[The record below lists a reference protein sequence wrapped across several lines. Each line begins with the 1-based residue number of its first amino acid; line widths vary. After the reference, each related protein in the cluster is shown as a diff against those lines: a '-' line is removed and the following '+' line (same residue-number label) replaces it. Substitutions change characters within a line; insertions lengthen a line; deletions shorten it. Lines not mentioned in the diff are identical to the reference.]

1 MTPNNGQATVKPGQ
15 RIIVDLPFNSTVD
28 LSTFTWFFKGQ
39 TNYLGA
45 SDTGADGYSTALFFP
60 RNSAS
65 VIQSMQIK
73 INGGIKVDIPDYNFV
88 YNMLHDYTQGADA
101 LKRRQVG
108 GENSD
113 PSNKL
118 YMVGNNIVE
127 RRGYSIG
134 RLNADDTLNDVLR
147 DKQEYC
153 VRSWLSLLG
162 GNASTNI
169 IDTQMLGI
177 VTIELVLAPA
187 SILMKSTENTGL
199 DAAIPGDHTGNGIY
213 KDEVNRARVGATDRT
228 GADIEGEGVGY
239 TLSDLEFRIV
249 RYLMPSEFYESLAN
263 GLKNGTTFKLWFPN
277 YSVYTGNA
285 VLANRKDC
293 VTSFSISTKS
303 LDYVIGLSEFL
314 VMMIQIYHLIQFF
327 QKRNHWK

>member
-1 MTPNNGQATVKPGQ
+1 MADPVPLAMQWRFKTIRKLLKETVPMTPNNGTTSVKPGQ

-28 LSTFTWFFKGQ
+28 LSTFTWFYKGQ
-39 TNYLGA
+39 TSYLGA

-147 DKQEYC
+147 DRQEYC

-187 SILMKSTENTGL
+187 SMLMKSAENTGST
-199 DAAIPGDHTGNGIY
+199 AAIPYDETGSGLY
-213 KDEVNRARVGATDRT
+213 KDEVNRARLTGNTALT
-228 GADIEGEGVGY
+228 GADVAGE
-239 TLSDLEFRIV
+239 
-249 RYLMPSEFYESLAN
+249 
-263 GLKNGTTFKLWFPN
+263 
-277 YSVYTGNA
+277 
-285 VLANRKDC
+285 
-293 VTSFSISTKS
+293 ST
-303 LDYVIGLSEFL
+303 I
-314 VMMIQIYHLIQFF
+314 
-327 QKRNHWK
+327 

>member
-1 MTPNNGQATVKPGQ
+1 MSEEKIGIPTAMQWRFKTIRKLLKETVPMTPNNGTTTVKPGQ

-28 LSTFTWFFKGQ
+28 LSTFSWFYKGQ
-39 TNYLGA
+39 TNHAGA
-45 SDTGADGYSTALFFP
+45 AADGLGLSSFSFFP

-118 YMVGNNIVE
+118 YMVGNDIRE

-134 RLNADDTLNDVLR
+134 LLSANDDLNDVVR
-147 DKQEYC
+147 DRQEYC

-187 SILMKSTENTGL
+187 TMLML
-199 DAAIPGDHTGNGIY
+199 
-213 KDEVNRARVGATDRT
+213 GATMQ
-228 GADIEGEGVGY
+228 
-239 TLSDLEFRIV
+239 LE
-249 RYLMPSEFYESLAN
+249 YCSLTRSN
-263 GLKNGTTFKLWFPN
+263 
-277 YSVYTGNA
+277 
-285 VLANRKDC
+285 
-293 VTSFSISTKS
+293 
-303 LDYVIGLSEFL
+303 
-314 VMMIQIYHLIQFF
+314 
-327 QKRNHWK
+327 